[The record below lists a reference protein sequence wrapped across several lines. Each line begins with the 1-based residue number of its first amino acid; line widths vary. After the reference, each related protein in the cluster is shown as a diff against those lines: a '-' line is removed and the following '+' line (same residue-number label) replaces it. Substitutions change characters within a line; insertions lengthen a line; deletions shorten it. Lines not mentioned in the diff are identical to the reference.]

1 MSDYMFILESHLSSA
16 QSKVVAAMQALAADA
31 NVNLFLTGGAMRDML
46 GGFPIRDL
54 DFSVEGNPLKMAK
67 ALTTKHGAKIIAT
80 DNVRKTLELEFP
92 MGVTAELSMCRDER
106 YPKAGGKPHVTPA
119 TIHED
124 LRCRDFTINSIA
136 LSLNKA
142 SRGLLLDPNNGLADL
157 EHRELRC
164 ISNYTLYDDP
174 SRLLRLLRYCARLGF
189 TMDERTKTQYDNAR
203 AAGMEN
209 KISAAALLCEF
220 RKMAEEQNS
229 AELVKT
235 LDAEGLLKLY
245 SPALTGTKLNLAGL
259 QKLYKVRQS
268 VPPEVHFHA
277 DNMGL
282 FLYFLTEK
290 LTPRE
295 RQAFIKSSGI
305 DRDSVALWQKLE
317 PKSKKLE
324 RELQSVKLKKPSQVY
339 AVLFAAPGDQLLFLL
354 MRSTQRIV
362 QDRIKHYFGK
372 YLQTAQDVTDE
383 VVTESSGLTP
393 ETPKFK
399 KAKDALMA
407 ARLDARPKKV
417 AVAGGEAPAAAAAAA
432 PAARGRT
439 WGR

>member
-1 MSDYMFILESHLSSA
+1 MSDYMFILESHLSPA
-16 QSKVVAAMQALAADA
+16 QSRVVAAMQSLAAEA

-54 DFSVEGNPLKMAK
+54 DFSVEGNPLKMTK
-67 ALTTKHGAKIIAT
+67 ALIAKHGAKVIAT
-80 DNVRKTLELEFP
+80 DEARKTLELEFP
-92 MGVTAELSMCRDER
+92 MGVTAELAMCRNER
-106 YPKAGGKPHVTPA
+106 YPKSGGKPQVTPA

-157 EHRELRC
+157 EHHELRC
-164 ISNYTLYDDP
+164 ISNYGLSDDP

-189 TMDERTKTQYDNAR
+189 MMDERTKSQYANAR
-203 AAGMEN
+203 EARMEN
-209 KISAAALLCEF
+209 RIPALALLREF

-235 LDAEGLLKLY
+235 LEAEGLLKLY
-245 SPALTGTKLNLAGL
+245 SPALTGPKLNVTGL

-295 RQAFIKSSGI
+295 KSAFIKSSGI
-305 DRDSVALWQKLE
+305 DKASVALWQKLE
-317 PKSKKLE
+317 AKSKKLE
-324 RELQSVKLKKPSQVY
+324 RELKSVKLKKPSQVY
-339 AVLFAAPGDQLLFLL
+339 AVLAGAPGDQILFLL
-354 MRSTQRIV
+354 LRSPQRIV
-362 QDRIKHYFGK
+362 QDRIKNYLTK
-372 YLQTAQDVTDE
+372 YLHTAQEVTDE
-383 VVTESSGLTP
+383 VVAEAGFTP
-393 ETPKFK
+393 GTPKFK
-399 KAKDALMA
+399 KAKEGMVIS
-407 ARLDARPKKV
+407 RLDARPKKV
-417 AVAGGEAPAAAAAAA
+417 AAPAEAAVAAA